1 MEDKGSVKVFSI
13 KKIKW
18 QKLSLDLELSILLI
32 ALLSIGTSFIYSAS
46 SHESMKLFDGDS
58 SYFFNRQIMYLV
70 IGLTVVLVASKIRY
84 QSLRGYVPLL
94 NIVTV
99 ILNFLV
105 FLPAFNKGANGAT
118 RWIDLFGLSFQ
129 PSELAK
135 ITLII
140 TLAHMLEKR
149 VRMGRLNDLKEGILP
164 ISVYI
169 MFMVGIVVM
178 QKHMSAS
185 GVLIFIALSMFVFA
199 GLSKKYIAVA
209 AVAMSAFATIAILAE
224 PFRVKRIFSFLDPY
238 EDKLGGGHQII
249 QSLYAFAGGGW
260 NGLGLGMSRQ
270 KFDWLPEAHTDFI
283 LAVIGEELGFVGIF
297 IVLGLFLW
305 FIMRGLLI
313 SYSAPDD
320 FGVILGIGIV
330 SMLFFQIAVNVSV
343 VSGMFPVTGM
353 VLPFI
358 SFGGTSTIILM
369 SSVGILLNIASQK
382 KNL

>member
-1 MEDKGSVKVFSI
+1 MVKT
-13 KKIKW
+13 KKRLFALRKIIW

-58 SYFFNRQIMYLV
+58 SYFFNRQLMYLG
-70 IGLTVVLVASKIRY
+70 IGLTMVLIISKIRY
-84 QSLRGYVPLL
+84 QSLRGYIPLL
-94 NIVTV
+94 NVVAIM
-99 ILNFLV
+99 LNVMV

-118 RWIDLFGLSFQ
+118 RWVNLFGFSFQ
-129 PSELAK
+129 PSEVAK
-135 ITLII
+135 IVVIL
-140 TLAHMLEKR
+140 TLAHMLERRIKK
-149 VRMGRLNDLKEGILP
+149 GTLNNLKEGLLP
-164 ISVYI
+164 IALYVG
-169 MFMVGIVVM
+169 FMVGLVVM

-185 GVLIFIALSMFVFA
+185 GVLVFISLAMVVFA
-199 GLSKKYIAVA
+199 GLNKRYIFIAAGSMLVFAVG
-209 AVAMSAFATIAILAE
+209 AVVAE
-224 PFRVKRIFSFLDPY
+224 PFRMKRIFSFLNPY

-249 QSLYAFAGGGW
+249 QSWYAFGGGGW

-283 LAVIGEELGFVGIF
+283 LAVIGEEMGFIGVV
-297 IVLGLFLW
+297 IVLGLFFW

-313 SYSAPDD
+313 TSAAPDN
-320 FGVILGIGIV
+320 FGVMVGIGIV
-330 SMLFFQIAVNVSV
+330 SMFFFQIAVNISV

-369 SSVGILLNIASQK
+369 ASVGILLNIASQK
-382 KNL
+382 KSAT